1 MRRAEQVNKT
11 AIVEFIIL
19 GFQSTPEV
27 QFILFLMFLVIYI
40 TTVLGNLLI
49 MALVLSDHHLHNPM
63 FFFLGNLS
71 FLETCYTSTILP
83 IMLANFLT
91 NKYVISL
98 QGCFLQYFFFTGLAG
113 AECCLLTVMSYD
125 RYIAICKPLHYTTI
139 MNDRCCLQLAG
150 GSWVSGLLASAIVT
164 SLMPQLMFC
173 GPNEIDHFFCDFT
186 PVVKLSCSDTHWI
199 ELVTFI
205 LASLLTLP
213 PFVLTLISY
222 VCISNTVL
230 RIPSSTGRHK
240 AFSTCS
246 SHLTVVTLFYG
257 TLIVVYLVPK
267 SNTLRDLHKVF
278 SVCYTVLT
286 PLVNPLI
293 YSLRNNNI
301 RKALRTAVNKYRI
314 FHEA

>member
-1 MRRAEQVNKT
+1 MRRVEQGNET
-11 AIVEFIIL
+11 AVVEFIIL

-27 QFILFLMFLVIYI
+27 QFILFFIFLVTYI
-40 TTVLGNLLI
+40 TTVSGNLLV
-49 MALVLSDHHLHNPM
+49 MVLVVTDHHLHNPM

-83 IMLANFLT
+83 RMLASFLT
-91 NKYVISL
+91 KRYVISL
-98 QGCFLQYFFFTGLAG
+98 TGCFLQYFFFTGLAG

-139 MNDRCCLQLAG
+139 MNGRCCHKLAG
-150 GSWVSGLLASAIVT
+150 GSWVTGLLASAIVT
-164 SLMPQLMFC
+164 SLMPQLTFC
-173 GPNEIDHFFCDFT
+173 GPNEIDHFFCDFM

-213 PFVLTLISY
+213 PFLLTLISY
-222 VCISNTVL
+222 VYISNTVL
-230 RIPSSTGRHK
+230 RIPSSTGRQK

-246 SHLTVVTLFYG
+246 SHLTAVTLFYG
-257 TLIVVYLVPK
+257 TLIIVYLVPK
-267 SNTLRDLHKVF
+267 VHILGDLNKVF

-293 YSLRNNNI
+293 YSLRNNNVK
-301 RKALRTAVNKYRI
+301 KALK
-314 FHEA
+314 

>member
-1 MRRAEQVNKT
+1 MTRAEQGNET
-11 AIVEFIIL
+11 AVVEFIIL
-19 GFQSTPEV
+19 GLQSIPEV
-27 QFILFLMFLVIYI
+27 ECMLFVIFLVTYI
-40 TTVLGNLLI
+40 TTLSGNLLI
-49 MALVLSDHHLHNPM
+49 TVLVVTDHRLHSPM

-83 IMLANFLT
+83 RMLASFLKK
-91 NKYVISL
+91 KYVISL
-98 QGCFLQYFFFTGLAG
+98 NGCFLQYFFFTGLAG
-113 AECCLLTVMSYD
+113 AECCLLTTMSYD

-139 MNDRCCLQLAG
+139 MNGRCCLQLAG
-150 GSWVSGLLASAIVT
+150 VSWVNGLLASAIVT
-164 SLMPQLMFC
+164 SLMPQLTFC
-173 GPNEIDHFFCDFT
+173 GPNEIDHFFCDFA

-213 PFVLTLISY
+213 PFLLTLISY
-222 VCISNTVL
+222 VCISYTVL

-257 TLIVVYLVPK
+257 TLTVVYLLPK
-267 SNTLRDLHKVF
+267 PNTLGDLHKVF

-286 PLVNPLI
+286 PLVDPLI

-301 RKALRTAVNKYRI
+301 KKALR
-314 FHEA
+314 

>member
-1 MRRAEQVNKT
+1 NET
-11 AIVEFIIL
+11 TLVEFVIL
-19 GFQSTPEV
+19 GFQNVPEV

-40 TTVLGNLLI
+40 TTVLGNILI
-49 MALVLSDHHLHNPM
+49 MVLVVTDHHLHNPM

-71 FLETCYTSTILP
+71 FLETCCTSTILP
-83 IMLANFLT
+83 RTLASFLT
-91 NKYVISL
+91 SKYVISFN
-98 QGCFLQYFFFTGLAG
+98 GCLLQYFFFTELAG
-113 AECCLLTVMSYD
+113 VECCLLTVMSYD

-139 MNDRCCLQLAG
+139 MNGRCCLQLAG
-150 GSWVSGLLASAIVT
+150 GSWINGLLASAIVT
-164 SLMPQLMFC
+164 SLIPQLTFC
-173 GPNEIDHFFCDFT
+173 GPNETDHFFCDFT
-186 PVVKLSCSDTHWI
+186 PVVKLSCSDTYWI
-199 ELVTFI
+199 ELVTLI

-213 PFVLTLISY
+213 PFLLTLISY
-222 VCISNTVL
+222 VYISNTVL
-230 RIPSSTGRHK
+230 RIPSSAGRHK

-267 SNTLRDLHKVF
+267 PNTLGGLHKVF

-301 RKALRTAVNKYRI
+301 KKALRTAM
-314 FHEA
+314 

>member
-1 MRRAEQVNKT
+1 MRRAEQGNET
-11 AIVEFIIL
+11 AVVEFIIL
-19 GFQSTPEV
+19 GFQSIPEV
-27 QFILFLMFLVIYI
+27 QFILFLLFLVTYI
-40 TTVLGNLLI
+40 TTVSGNLLI
-49 MALVLSDHHLHNPM
+49 MMLVVTDHHLHNPM

-83 IMLANFLT
+83 RMLASFLT

-98 QGCFLQYFFFTGLAG
+98 SGCFLQYFFFTGLAG

-125 RYIAICKPLHYTTI
+125 RYIAICKPLHYTAI
-139 MNDRCCLQLAG
+139 MNGRCCLQLAG
-150 GSWVSGLLASAIVT
+150 GSWANGLLASAIVT
-164 SLMPQLMFC
+164 SLMQQLTFC
-173 GPNEIDHFFCDFT
+173 GPNEIDHFFCDFM

-213 PFVLTLISY
+213 PFLLTLISY
-222 VCISNTVL
+222 VYISNTVL

-267 SNTLRDLHKVF
+267 PNTLGDLSKVF

-301 RKALRTAVNKYRI
+301 KKALR
-314 FHEA
+314 

>member
-1 MRRAEQVNKT
+1 MRRAMQGNET
-11 AIVEFIIL
+11 AVVEFIML
-19 GFQSTPEV
+19 GFHSVPGV
-27 QFILFLMFLVIYI
+27 QFILFLIFLVTYI

-49 MALVLSDHHLHNPM
+49 MVLIVTDHHLHNPM

-83 IMLANFLT
+83 RLLASFLS

-98 QGCFLQYFFFTGLAG
+98 SGCFLQYFFFTGLAG

-139 MNDRCCLQLAG
+139 MNERCCLLLAG
-150 GSWVSGLLASAIVT
+150 GSWINGFLASAIVT
-164 SLMPQLMFC
+164 SLMPQLIFC
-173 GPNEIDHFFCDFT
+173 GPNVIDHFFCDFT
-186 PVVKLSCSDTHWI
+186 PVVKLSCSDIHWI
-199 ELVTFI
+199 EIAKFT
-205 LASLLTLP
+205 LAFLFTLP
-213 PFVLTLISY
+213 PFLLTLISY
-222 VCISNTVL
+222 VYISNTVL

-240 AFSTCS
+240 VFSTCS

-257 TLIVVYLVPK
+257 TLMAVYLVPET
-267 SNTLRDLHKVF
+267 NTLGDLHKVF

-301 RKALRTAVNKYRI
+301 KNALR
-314 FHEA
+314 